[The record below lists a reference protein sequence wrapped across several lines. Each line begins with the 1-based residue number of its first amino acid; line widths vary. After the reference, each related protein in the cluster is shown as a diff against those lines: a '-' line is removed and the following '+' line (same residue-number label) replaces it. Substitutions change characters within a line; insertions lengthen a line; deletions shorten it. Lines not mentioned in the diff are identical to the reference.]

1 MKTKNIFTKS
11 AVVFLALCVMLSG
24 MTFTAFADELVGSG
38 TQDNPYVITTAQQL
52 ADLSTLDEV
61 GYVSLGDD
69 IDMSEIPA
77 QACYIKNLTGA
88 FAGNGH
94 KISNLS
100 LVGQSGNYSTKAPTG
115 LIGTLG
121 GSVNDL
127 ILDGVTVSYIQA
139 NNDVGTIVGNVT
151 EGATVTVDNCIVS
164 GEINCTKSSSVYLG
178 GIIGAA
184 IGVTEDTSVTVN
196 NCVSNVKVAAT
207 SSNYAG
213 GVIGAAQYKTTLTVN
228 KCAILGDVGSSSCQA
243 AGGVA
248 GYFMSTKKVA
258 VTDSYYGG
266 TVSGKTKCAIGYEGT
281 RSTSAL
287 KDVTCENFCCDSDK
301 NYNSSW
307 SGKEPITAFKVTT
320 VSGFEGK
327 STDELKAIE
336 TDGFE
341 VRDGEFDN
349 YPVPVWSPSEP
360 PAPPVETF
368 ECTVEFKNTKDGT
381 LTLTGDEDGSE
392 ITGEN
397 GVYTLTEKGIYNY
410 TLAGMENYED
420 VSDSFELVGI
430 DNGESKTIW
439 LHPVSKSEDPE
450 GEGTQENPFVIT
462 NEKQL
467 VALSK
472 LVADGKNAD
481 AYAVLDA
488 DIVVNDS
495 FLPLGATAVMP
506 FKGNFDGQGH
516 SVTITVDEPNLL
528 YFGFFGCLDG
538 ATVKNL
544 TVNGEI
550 YCSEPSRYVGG
561 IAARARGNV
570 TIENCINNATVSASA
585 DNGAHIGGI
594 VGGYDDGVEYVSE
607 NIRLIMTG
615 CTNNGLINV
624 SGAHDKTFVGGVVGG
639 NENCVQL
646 TGCASNGDIYA
657 PYAAAGGLLG
667 QAGYR
672 TGDYAPSITDCTVD
686 AAIVGAE
693 GKVGRLWSNGV
704 VADANISNSGDNTY
718 TEKPLNST
726 LLAEANKY
734 SDIVAFASD
743 AQVGDVISPIKSGET
758 ISGNVIVIRGELDKN
773 QGYTECDGGKLK
785 LAKLN
790 ESGKTV
796 EETATLKITDE
807 DGGIIRKPIKIKIY
821 PSGDAVRTTLM
832 DRIAST
838 YAGKSGEWVVFDMA
852 AYEKLGFGKNT
863 TYKSNYLNLTT
874 NALAGNS
881 AFVTDRAKAEIILPL
896 LGVDSTKLTPYGG
909 GEQYDNAALLGAMD
923 FGTSHY
929 TAPWILLA
937 EEAGQLK
944 LTDEQRSTMIKLLAD
959 NQGDNGLFY
968 YTWLDQKYDDAD
980 TTGTAMAALARFY
993 ETDSDVKNLID
1004 KAVAGLAEVQGAD
1017 GSFGNINTD
1026 AMVIMGLAA
1035 AGINPSTDKRFIKN
1049 GISLGSAVLNYV
1061 NDGNNGFI
1069 YSYDTGDSGA
1079 KANALATEQ
1088 GFRAL
1093 IVLEQLKKCD
1103 SFNVYTLESK
1113 GGAAEPVDKTVT
1125 AFEANAKGEEDTD
1138 DTDDSGSGGT
1148 SQSETISV
1156 PFTVSVPDGEWLSV
1170 TVSAKKNATV
1180 ASVIK
1185 KAFAIADITAVGVD
1199 KGYISAVTK
1208 DGKTLS
1214 QLDMGPN
1221 SGWMYKVNGK
1231 IPDVGIDSYK
1241 LSDGDKLE
1249 LFYTKDYTKEYG
1261 TDGWHGSGS
1270 SRSNSTSG
1278 TTVTVDPTVIPGGE
1292 QSVNPF
1298 ADVKDGDWF
1307 AAYVAQMY
1315 SKKLMLGVSDNEFA
1329 PNDNLTR
1336 AMFVTIL
1343 YRAAGSPAAAKSNF
1357 ADIADG
1363 EWYAAAVAWA
1373 QANGIVNGETD
1384 TLFAPD
1390 GTITREQ
1397 VAAIMFRYAT
1407 YGGADNAAD
1416 ADISTYSDFGSMSE
1430 YAADGIRYVIATG
1443 IMTGKTDTTFNPL
1456 DNMTRAE
1463 TAAVIARMLSK

>member
-1 MKTKNIFTKS
+1 MKTKNIFTRS

-24 MTFTAFADELVGSG
+24 MTFAVLADEAVGDG
-38 TQDNPYVITTAQQL
+38 TQGNPYVITTAQQL
-52 ADLSTLDEV
+52 ADLSELAEV
-61 GYVSLGDD
+61 GYVSLGND

-127 ILDGVTVSYIQA
+127 ILDGVTVSDIQA

-266 TVSGKTKCAIGYEGT
+266 TLSGKTKCAIGYEGT

-341 VRDGEFDN
+341 VREGEFDN

-368 ECTVEFKNTKDGT
+368 ECTVEFKNTKGGT
-381 LTLTGDEDGSE
+381 LTLTKDGSE

-397 GVYTLTEKGIYNY
+397 GVYTLTEKGVYNY

-439 LHPVSKSEDPE
+439 LHPVSKSEAPE

-467 VALSK
+467 IALSK

-488 DIVVNDS
+488 DIAVNDS

-516 SVTITVDEPNLL
+516 SVTVTVDEPNLL

-624 SGAHDKTFVGGVVGG
+624 SGAHDKTFVGGIVGS
-639 NENCVQL
+639 NQNCVQL
-646 TGCASNGDIYA
+646 TGCASKGDIYA
-657 PYAAAGGLLG
+657 PYVAVGGLLG

-672 TGDYAPSITDCTVD
+672 TGDYAPSITNCTVD
-686 AAIVGAE
+686 AAIVGTE

-704 VADANISNSGDNTY
+704 VADANISNSGDNAY

-874 NALAGNS
+874 NALASSS
-881 AFVTDRAKAEIILPL
+881 ALVNDRAKAEIILPL

-1004 KAVAGLAEVQGAD
+1004 KAVAGLAEAQGAD

-1035 AGINPSTDKRFIKN
+1035 AGINPSTDTRFIKN

-1061 NDGNNGFI
+1061 NDGNNGFV

-1103 SFNVYTLESK
+1103 SFNIYTLEGK
-1113 GGAAEPVDKTVT
+1113 KDGDAVTVIKKVNS
-1125 AFEANAKGEEDTD
+1125 FEANAEGEEDAEDSD
-1138 DTDDSGSGGT
+1138 DGSGTGGGSGSE
-1148 SQSETISV
+1148 SETISV
-1156 PFTVSVPDGEWLSV
+1156 PFTVTVPDGEWLSV

-1185 KAFAIADITAVGVD
+1185 KAFAAADITAVGID
-1199 KGYISAVTK
+1199 KGYISSVTK

-1214 QLDMGPN
+1214 QLDMGAN

-1231 IPDVGIDSYK
+1231 IPDVGIASYK
-1241 LSDGDKLE
+1241 LSDGDRLE
-1249 LFYTKDYTKEYG
+1249 LFYTKDYTTEYG
-1261 TDGWHGSGS
+1261 TEGWHGSGRGNS
-1270 SRSNSTSG
+1270 SSG
-1278 TTVTVDPTVIPGGE
+1278 MTVTGDAGVTTGGA
-1292 QSVNPF
+1292 QGTGAF
-1298 ADVKDGDWF
+1298 ADVSSGDWYF
-1307 AAYVAQMY
+1307 SYVTEMY
-1315 SKKLMLGVSDNEFA
+1315 TRRLMLGVSDTEFA

-1336 AMFVTIL
+1336 AMFVTVL
-1343 YRAAGSPAAAKSNF
+1343 YRAAGSPAAGKSSF
-1357 ADIADG
+1357 ADVADG

-1373 QANGIVNGETD
+1373 QANGIVNGETE
-1384 TLFAPD
+1384 TTFAPD

-1397 VAAIMFRYAT
+1397 AAAIMLRYAV
-1407 YGGADNAAD
+1407 YGGRAIDEN
-1416 ADISTYSDFGSMSE
+1416 ADISAYTDFGSMSD

-1443 IMTGKTDTTFNPL
+1443 IMTGKTDTTFNSL

-1463 TAAVIARMLSK
+1463 TAAVIVRMLSK

>member
-1 MKTKNIFTKS
+1 MKTKNIFTRS
-11 AVVFLALCVMLSG
+11 AVVFLALCVMLSS

-100 LVGQSGNYSTKAPTG
+100 LIGQAGVSVAATAPTG
-115 LIGTLG
+115 LIGTLS

-127 ILDGVTVSYIQA
+127 ILDNVTVSDVA
-139 NNDVGTIVGNVT
+139 MNNDVGTIVGNVT

-164 GEINCTKSSSVYLG
+164 GEINCTKSSSIYLG

-184 IGVTEDTSVTVN
+184 RGGTECTTVTVN
-196 NCVSNVKVAAT
+196 NCVSNVKVTAT

-213 GVIGAAQYKTTLTVN
+213 GISGTAQYHCALTIS
-228 KCAILGDVGSSSCQA
+228 KCAILGDIGGSSCNA
-243 AGGVA
+243 AGAV
-248 GYFMSTKKVA
+248 GYLLSVDKFDLS
-258 VTDSYYGG
+258 DSYYAGKLNG
-266 TVSGKTKCAIGYEGT
+266 TKKFAIAYDLI
-281 RSTSAL
+281 AL
-287 KDVTCENFCCDSDK
+287 KDGVADCNNYYFDNEK

-307 SGKEPITAFKVTT
+307 SGKEPISSFNKTT
-320 VSGFEGK
+320 ITSGSEGK
-327 STDELKAIE
+327 ATDELKAIE
-336 TDGFE
+336 IDGFE

-381 LTLTGDEDGSE
+381 LTLTKDEDGSE

-397 GVYTLTEKGIYNY
+397 GVYTLTEKGVYNY
-410 TLAGMENYED
+410 TLTGMENYED

-430 DNGESKTIW
+430 DNGGAKTIW

-467 VALSK
+467 IALSK

-481 AYAVLDA
+481 AYVLLDA

-495 FLPLGATAVMP
+495 FLPLGATSVMP

-516 SVTITVDEPNLL
+516 SVTVTVDEPNLL

-570 TIENCINNATVSASA
+570 TIENCVNNATVSASA
-585 DNGAHIGGI
+585 LGGASIGGI
-594 VGGYDDGVEYVSE
+594 VGGYDDGVEYVDQD
-607 NIRLIMTG
+607 IRLVVKD

-624 SGAHDKTFVGGVVGG
+624 SGAHDETFVGGIVGG
-639 NENCVQL
+639 NKNCVQL
-646 TGCASNGDIYA
+646 TNCASKGDIYA

-672 TGDYAPSITDCTVD
+672 TGEFEPSITDCAVD
-686 AAIVGAE
+686 ATIVGAE
-693 GKVGRLWSNGV
+693 GKVGRLWSQGV
-704 VADANISNSGDNTY
+704 ITDANISNSGDNTY
-718 TEKPLNST
+718 TEKPLNNT

-758 ISGNVIVIRGELDKN
+758 ISGNVTITRGELDKN
-773 QGYTECDGGKLK
+773 QGYTECDGAVLK

-796 EETATLKITDE
+796 EETATLRITDG
-807 DGGIIRKPIKIKIY
+807 DGKAVRKPITIKIY
-821 PSGDAVRTTLM
+821 PSGDAGRTTLM

-874 NALAGNS
+874 NALAANS
-881 AFVTDRAKAEIILPL
+881 ALVTDRAKAEIILPL

-929 TAPWILLA
+929 TAPWVLLA

-944 LTDEQRSTMIKLLAD
+944 LTDEQRNAMIKLLAD

-980 TTGTAMAALARFY
+980 TTGTAIAALARFY
-993 ETDSDVKNLID
+993 DTDTDVKNLID
-1004 KAVAGLAEVQGAD
+1004 KAVAGLAKVQGED

-1026 AMVIMGLAA
+1026 AMVIIGLASV
-1035 AGINPSTDKRFIKN
+1035 GVNPSTDTRFIKN
-1049 GISLGSAVLNYV
+1049 GISLGAAVLNYV
-1061 NDGNNGFI
+1061 NDGNNGFV

-1113 GGAAEPVDKTVT
+1113 GGTAEPVDKTVN
-1125 AFEANAKGEEDTD
+1125 AFEANAKGDEDAD
-1138 DTDDSGSGGT
+1138 DSDDDSGTGGG

-1156 PFTVSVPDGEWLSV
+1156 PFTVTVPDGEWLSV

-1185 KAFAIADITAVGVD
+1185 KAFATADITAVGVD

-1249 LFYTKDYTKEYG
+1249 LFYTEDYTKEYG
-1261 TDGWHGSGS
+1261 TEGWHGSGS
-1270 SRSNSTSG
+1270 RGNSTSG
-1278 TTVTVDPTVIPGGE
+1278 TTVTGNPATPSGAQGE
-1292 QSVNPF
+1292 NPF
-1298 ADVKDGDWF
+1298 ADVNSGDWYYN
-1307 AAYVAQMY
+1307 YVVAMY
-1315 SKKLMLGVSDNEFA
+1315 SGKLMLGVSDTEFA

-1343 YRAAGSPAAAKSNF
+1343 YRAAGSPAASNSNF
-1357 ADIADG
+1357 ADVAAG
-1363 EWYAAAVAWA
+1363 EWYSAAVAWA

-1407 YGGADNAAD
+1407 YGGADTATD
-1416 ADISTYSDFGSMSE
+1416 ADISAYSDFGSMSG

-1463 TAAVIARMLSK
+1463 TAAVIARMMSK

>member
-1 MKTKNIFTKS
+1 MKTKNIFTRS

-24 MTFTAFADELVGSG
+24 MTFAVLADEPVGDG

-100 LVGQSGNYSTKAPTG
+100 LVGQAGNYSAKAPTG

-127 ILDGVTVSYIQA
+127 ILDCVTVSDIQA
-139 NNDVGTIVGNVT
+139 NNDVGTIAGNVT

-164 GEINCTKSSSVYLG
+164 VEINCTASSSVYLG

-184 IGVTEDTSVTVN
+184 KGVSEDTSVTVN
-196 NCVSNVKVAAT
+196 NCVSDVKIAAA

-213 GVIGAAQYKTTLTVN
+213 GIIGTAQYHCALTIS
-228 KCAILGDVGSSSCQA
+228 KCAIFGDIGGSSCNA
-243 AGGVA
+243 AGAV
-248 GYFMSTKKVA
+248 GYLLSVDKFDLS
-258 VTDSYYGG
+258 DSYYA
-266 TVSGKTKCAIGYEGT
+266 GKLNGSKKFAIAYDLI
-281 RSTSAL
+281 AL
-287 KDVTCENFCCDSDK
+287 KDGVVDCNNYYFDNEK

-307 SGKEPITAFKVTT
+307 SGKEPISSFNKTT
-320 VSGFEGK
+320 ITSGFEGK

-360 PAPPVETF
+360 PAPPAETF

-381 LTLTGDEDGSE
+381 LTLTKDGGE
-392 ITGEN
+392 IAPEN
-397 GVYTLTEKGIYNY
+397 GVYTLTEKGEYTY
-410 TLAGMENYED
+410 TLTGMENYED
-420 VSDSFELVGI
+420 VSGSFELVGI
-430 DNGESKTIW
+430 DNGEAKTIW
-439 LHPVSKSEDPE
+439 LHPVSKSEEPE

-462 NEKQL
+462 NGKQL

-472 LVADGKNAD
+472 LVADGDNAD
-481 AYAVLDA
+481 AYVVLDA

-495 FLPLGATAVMP
+495 FVPLGITAAMP
-506 FKGNFDGQGH
+506 FKGSFDGNGH
-516 SVTITVDEPNLL
+516 SVTVTVDDPNLL

-570 TIENCINNATVSASA
+570 TIENCVNNATVSASA

-607 NIRLIMTG
+607 NIRLVMTD
-615 CTNNGLINV
+615 CTNNALVNV
-624 SGAHDKTFVGGVVGG
+624 SGYNGSTYVGGIVGS

-646 TGCASNGDIYA
+646 TGCASKGDIYA
-657 PYAAAGGLLG
+657 PGAAVGGLLG

-686 AAIVGAE
+686 AAIVGAD
-693 GKVGRLWSNGV
+693 GKVGRLWSGGV
-704 VADANISNSGDNTY
+704 ISSDNITNSGDNTY
-718 TEKPLNST
+718 TEKPLTNT

-734 SDIVAFASD
+734 ADIVAFPSE
-743 AQVGDVISPIKSGET
+743 AQIGDVVFAVKSGEAANGGVT
-758 ISGNVIVIRGELDKN
+758 VIRGELDKN
-773 QGYTECDGGKLK
+773 QGYTECDGDKLK

-807 DGGIIRKPIKIKIY
+807 NGNIIRKPIKIRIY

-881 AFVTDRAKAEIILPL
+881 ALVTDRAKAEIILPL
-896 LGVDSTKLTPYGG
+896 LGVDSSKLTPYGG
-909 GEQYDNAALLGAMD
+909 GEQYDNAALLAAMD

-944 LTDEQRSTMIKLLAD
+944 LTDEQRSAMVKLLVD

-1035 AGINPSTDKRFIKN
+1035 AGVNPSTDTRFIKN

-1061 NDGNNGFI
+1061 NDGNNGFV

-1170 TVSAKKNATV
+1170 TVSTKKNVTV

-1185 KAFAIADITAVGVD
+1185 KAFATADITVVGVD

-1249 LFYTKDYTKEYG
+1249 LFYTEDYTKEYG
-1261 TDGWHGSGS
+1261 TEGWHGSGS
-1270 SRSNSTSG
+1270 GRGNGVSG
-1278 TTVTVDPTVIPGGE
+1278 TTVTGNPATPSGE
-1292 QSVNPF
+1292 QGENPF
-1298 ADVKDGDWF
+1298 SDVNSGDWYYN
-1307 AAYVAQMY
+1307 YVVAMY
-1315 SKKLMLGVSDNEFA
+1315 SGKLMLGVSDNEFA

-1343 YRAAGSPAAAKSNF
+1343 YRAAGSPAADKSNF
-1357 ADIADG
+1357 ADVADG

-1397 VAAIMFRYAT
+1397 VAAIMFRYST
-1407 YGGADNAAD
+1407 YGGAATAAD
-1416 ADISTYSDFGSMSE
+1416 ADIGAYADFGSMSD

-1463 TAAVIARMLSK
+1463 TAAVIARMLNK